1 MLDFQKLMQQIKDVA
16 GSDMDRLGSFDRILE
31 AAGLAYQA
39 ASLEPRA
46 LKRRIAE
53 NESLILWPLADPLED
68 FGLVCKIDDTV
79 SDITVA
85 AVDGSQIMP
94 SQHEV
99 RNCFLLNI
107 GFVRLSY
114 GTNDKPV
121 LESFPH
127 LYHRPDELYPLVNRR
142 RLHIDE
148 LYVALER
155 NLLEVRYLA
164 QKSIEAKERGL
175 QVVALLDGSLI
186 PWSVEKMPFHY
197 QEYFFDE
204 LRALLKAFELKRI
217 PLIGYISHSRSSDVI
232 NILRAFKCPYES
244 SDCKTHCRDL
254 NEEDF
259 PCSSVWPLSDRH
271 LMQNVL
277 QYGERSSILVSSASA
292 TKFLPNEERICFAYL
307 NVGAE
312 IARLEFPK
320 WLAED
325 KSAHD
330 TAFGAVL
337 SQTVK
342 GKGYPV
348 ALAEAHHLAVIR
360 GQDRQQFFELLKQ
373 HLVAKGLVKVRLSPK
388 ESKKRIGL
396 V

>member
-1 MLDFQKLMQQIKDVA
+1 MLDFQKLMVQIKNVA
-16 GSDMDRLGSFDRILE
+16 GSDGDKLGSFAETLE
-31 AAGLAYQA
+31 SAILAYQS
-39 ASLEPRA
+39 ASLEPKA
-46 LKRRIAE
+46 LKSRLAE
-53 NESLILWPLADPLED
+53 NESLLLWPVARPLED
-68 FGLVCKIDDTV
+68 FGLVRKVDDTV

-99 RNCFLLNI
+99 HNCFLLNI

-114 GTNDKPV
+114 GTNEKPV

-155 NLLEVRYLA
+155 NLLEVKYLA
-164 QKSIEAKERGL
+164 ERSIEAKEKGL

-186 PWSVEKMPFHY
+186 PWSAEKMPVHY

-204 LRALLKAFELKRI
+204 LKALLKALELKRI
-217 PLIGYISHSRSSDVI
+217 PLLGYISHSRSAEVI
-232 NILRAFKCPYES
+232 NILRAFKCPYDT
-244 SDCKTHCRDL
+244 SDCRSHCRDL

-259 PCSSVWPLSDRH
+259 PCSSVWPLADRL

-277 QYGERSSILVSSASA
+277 ELGERSSIFLSSASA
-292 TKFLPNEERICFAYL
+292 TQFLPAEEQICFAYL
-307 NVGAE
+307 NVGSE
-312 IARLEFPK
+312 VARLEFPK
-320 WLAED
+320 WLAQSVSER
-325 KSAHD
+325 D

-337 SQTVK
+337 SQATK

-360 GQDRQQFFELLKQ
+360 GQDRQQFFELIKQ
-373 HLVAKGLVKVRLSPK
+373 HLVAKGIGKVRLSPK

>member
-1 MLDFQKLMQQIKDVA
+1 MLDFQKLMVQIKSVA
-16 GSDMDRLGSFDRILE
+16 GSDVDKLGSFVETLE
-31 AAGLAYQA
+31 AASLAYQS
-39 ASLEPRA
+39 ASQEPKA
-46 LKRRIAE
+46 LLSRIAE
-53 NESLILWPLADPLED
+53 NESLLLWPVAHPLED
-68 FGLVCKIDDTV
+68 FGLVKKVDDTV
-79 SDITVA
+79 PDITVA

-99 RNCFLLNI
+99 HNCFLLNI
-107 GFVRLSY
+107 GFVQLCY
-114 GTNDKPV
+114 GTNEKPI
-121 LESFPH
+121 LQSFPH

-155 NLLEVRYLA
+155 NLLELKYLTERSIAA
-164 QKSIEAKERGL
+164 QEKGL

-186 PWSVEKMPFHY
+186 PWSAEKMPLHY

-204 LRALLKAFELKRI
+204 LKTLLKALELKKI
-217 PLIGYISHSRSSDVI
+217 PLVGYISHSRSSEVI
-232 NILRAFKCPYES
+232 NILRAFKCPYDT
-244 SDCKTHCRDL
+244 SDCRTHCRDL

-259 PCSSVWPLSDRH
+259 PCSSVWPLADR
-271 LMQNVL
+271 LLLQNVL
-277 QYGERSSILVSSASA
+277 EPGERSGIFLSSASA
-292 TKFLPNEERICFAYL
+292 TKFLPEQEQICFAYL

-312 IARLEFPK
+312 VARLEFPK
-320 WLAED
+320 WLAHASRERD
-325 KSAHD
+325 I
-330 TAFGAVL
+330 AFGAIL
-337 SQTVK
+337 SQTNK

-360 GQDRQQFFELLKQ
+360 GHDRQQFFELLKQ
-373 HLVAKGLVKVRLSPK
+373 HLVAKGIGKVRLSPK